1 MRISDWSSDVCSS
14 DLQGAPEQLQQ
25 SGLRKLRRAAADAA
39 LALVDLLQQAQRDLV
54 ERFDRDGPAG
64 QVLRQLAEGLL
75 ERDGVLDHALP
86 VVGIDFCVRV
96 PHLRETRPPVA
107 LRLEESRVGTEWGST
122 WSTWGSP
129 TQ

>member
-1 MRISDWSSDVCSS
+1 MAGRYWVCFFKQKTAFEVRISDWSADVCSS
-14 DLQGAPEQLQQ
+14 DLEQLQQ

-86 VVGIDFCVRV
+86 VVDRKS
-96 PHLRETRPPVA
+96 TR
-107 LRLEESRVGTEWGST
+107 LNSSH
-122 WSTWGSP
+122 
-129 TQ
+129 